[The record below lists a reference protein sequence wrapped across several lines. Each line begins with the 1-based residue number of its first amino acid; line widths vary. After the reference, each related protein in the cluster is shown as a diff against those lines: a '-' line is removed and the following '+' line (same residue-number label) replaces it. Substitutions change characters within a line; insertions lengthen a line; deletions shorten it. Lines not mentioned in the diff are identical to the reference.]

1 MTRSEQLYMDRLRAI
16 RAPKRAS
23 IGVSGSAAG
32 AAAGAPITAD
42 QGPLP
47 DGGNLGQ
54 SSMPNM
60 QSGIVPGRN
69 RMSIGNSARG
79 NIDLGSF
86 LSARPNQDAINQLA
100 QNPLAQVD
108 PYKATT
114 GVGGFFRRLLG
125 DDANERNEAAAG
137 QRGQM
142 LAQKW
147 LIDQRNQGQL
157 SVAEQQHKYDL
168 ERLKAASDLKNA
180 ETQYGVQL
188 GLQGKQL
195 ENSWALQ
202 QQAEAAKRARTDKF
216 DELTGIVGDPIQASM
231 LQEQMLRAPLD
242 KLVADTAEAN
252 ARAQGTGGF
261 APRPVQGRAAPTGF
275 KSITGNLIQ
284 DLATG
289 SLLNFDPETGTM
301 TPVGMGGGAPD
312 GAPDPTKLGNLA
324 TLLKAEDEQNKVNQM
339 MAPPSA
345 WGGLKDLGSEAF
357 GMATD
362 ATVKATD
369 AAVKS
374 PFLRYSPPI
383 LVGKAAMN
391 AGGRVLDFL
400 RKRDAATKNQQI
412 SNYYE

>member
-1 MTRSEQLYMDRLRAI
+1 MTASEQIYLDRLRAI

-32 AAAGAPITAD
+32 AAGAAAGVPITAD

-86 LSARPNQDAINQLA
+86 MSARPNQDAINQLA

-147 LIDQRNQGQL
+147 LIDQANQGRMGLIDKEHQL
-157 SVAEQQHKYDL
+157 NM
-168 ERLKAASDLKNA
+168 ERLKAQIEAENA
-180 ETQYGVQL
+180 RQTNADQ
-188 GLQGKQL
+188 
-195 ENSWALQ
+195 SALQ
-202 QQAEAAKRARTDKF
+202 RVRLDDQNRLGQEGMRAVNDLIAKSQDQSFLSKQNALNRDVTMRGQD
-216 DELTGIVGDPIQASM
+216 LTSENN
-231 LQEQMLRAPLD
+231 LLRYTLNQKGAPSGY
-242 KLVADTAEAN
+242 KA
-252 ARAQGTGGF
+252 
-261 APRPVQGRAAPTGF
+261 
-275 KSITGNLIQ
+275 ITETLIQ
-284 DLATG
+284 DNTTG
-289 SLLNFDPETGTM
+289 NLLNFDPDTRTM
-301 TPVGMGGGAPD
+301 TPVGMGGGTPD

-324 TLLKAEDEQNKVNQM
+324 TLLAAENEQNTVNQM

-345 WGGLKDLGSEAF
+345 LGGLKDLGSEAF
-357 GMATD
+357 GLATD
-362 ATVKATD
+362 V
-369 AAVKS
+369 AAKS
-374 PFLRYSPPI
+374 PFLQYAPPT

-400 RKRDAATKNQQI
+400 RKRNAATKNQQI

>member
-1 MTRSEQLYMDRLRAI
+1 MTRSEMMYLDRIRAI
-16 RAPKRAS
+16 RAPKRAN
-23 IGVSGSAAG
+23 IGYAKTP
-32 AAAGAPITAD
+32 AAAPDTSVPITAD
-42 QGPLP
+42 QGPLQ

-54 SSMPNM
+54 QPMPNM
-60 QSGIVPGRN
+60 QSGVVPGRN

-86 LSARPNQDAINQLA
+86 LSARPNQDALSQLA

-125 DDANERNEAAAG
+125 DDANERNEAAAS

-147 LIDQRNQGQL
+147 LMDQRNQGQL
-157 SVAEQQHKYDL
+157 SVAEQQHKYEL
-168 ERLKAASDLKNA
+168 ERLKAASDLNNA
-180 ETQYGVQL
+180 ETQYRMQL

-195 ENSWALQ
+195 ENTWALQ
-202 QQAEAAKRARTDKF
+202 QQAQAAKQARTDKF
-216 DELTGIVGDPIQASM
+216 DELTGIVGDPIKASM

-242 KLVADTAEAN
+242 KLAADAAEAN

-261 APRPVQGRAAPTGF
+261 APRPVQGREAPTGF
-275 KSITGNLIQ
+275 KAITDTLIQDNVTGNLF
-284 DLATG
+284 
-289 SLLNFDPETGTM
+289 NYDPETGTM
-301 TPVGMGGGAPD
+301 TPVGQGGGTPD

-324 TLLKAEDEQNKVNQM
+324 QLLKAEDEQNKVNEM
-339 MAPPSA
+339 LAPPSA
-345 WGGLKDLGSEAF
+345 LGGLKDLGSEAV
-357 GMATD
+357 GMAAD
-362 ATVKATD
+362 VAG
-369 AAVKS
+369 KS
-374 PFLRYSPPI
+374 PFLQYAPPT

-400 RKRDAATKNQQI
+400 RKRNAETRNQKI
-412 SNYYE
+412 ANYYE

>member
-1 MTRSEQLYMDRLRAI
+1 MTRSEMMFLDLMRAI

-23 IGVSGSAAG
+23 IGVSGSVAG
-32 AAAGAPITAD
+32 AATGAPIGAD

-54 SSMPNM
+54 PSMPNL

-86 LSARPNQDAINQLA
+86 MSARPNQDAINQLA

-147 LIDQRNQGQL
+147 LMDQRNQGQL

-168 ERLKAASDLKNA
+168 ERLKAASDLNNS
-180 ETQYGVQL
+180 ETQYKTQL

-242 KLVADTAEAN
+242 KMVADTAEAN

-261 APRPVQGRAAPTGF
+261 APRPVQGRATPTGY
-275 KSITGNLIQ
+275 KSITETLIQ
-284 DLATG
+284 DNVTG
-289 SLLNFDPETGTM
+289 NLLNYDPETGTM
-301 TPVGMGGGAPD
+301 TPVGIGGGTPD

-324 TLLKAEDEQNKVNQM
+324 QLLKAEDEQTKVNEM
-339 MAPPSA
+339 LAPPSA
-345 WGGLKDLGSEAF
+345 LGGLKDFGSEAF

-362 ATVKATD
+362 AAS
-369 AAVKS
+369 KS
-374 PFLRYSPPI
+374 PFLQYAPPT

-400 RKRDAATKNQQI
+400 RKRNAATKNQQI